1 MASGH
6 YILQASIAL
15 LCYLSWAAH
24 AAQFEVVV
32 GGLQFK
38 PPTVVAAPGDT
49 VLFVFKQ
56 GNHSATQSSFENP
69 CVAALGG
76 FDSGFMPVAEG
87 TNVSF
92 PASPLNVT
100 TTEPVWVYC
109 RQANHCQQ
117 GMVFAIN
124 PGNQFSA
131 FQAAAR
137 SSSPSSS
144 TKTVPSSH
152 TSTATS
158 SAVPRPAATS
168 SDHTVVVGGPNRVF
182 FSPSNITAQIGD
194 TVTFQ
199 FQQKNHTVTQS
210 TFAQPCVSLT
220 ESSTS
225 GQIGFDSSF
234 MPVADNATNFPTYT
248 IQINDTSPLWA
259 FCRQTNHCGAGMVFS
274 VNAPELGP
282 TTFEAFTARAKE
294 LNGTKKSS
302 NAVSSASERT
312 TITYRRNGRAGLS
325 ATVAAIILVLQ
336 FQAAAF

>member
-1 MASGH
+1 
-6 YILQASIAL
+6 
-15 LCYLSWAAH
+15 
-24 AAQFEVVV
+24 
-32 GGLQFK
+32 
-38 PPTVVAAPGDT
+38 
-49 VLFVFKQ
+49 
-56 GNHSATQSSFENP
+56 
-69 CVAALGG
+69 
-76 FDSGFMPVAEG
+76 MPVAEG

-137 SSSPSSS
+137 SS
-144 TKTVPSSH
+144 
-152 TSTATS
+152 TATS
-158 SAVPRPAATS
+158 SAVPRPATTS
-168 SDHTVVVGGPNRVF
+168 SDHTVVVGGPNKVF

-225 GQIGFDSSF
+225 GQIGFDSS
-234 MPVADNATNFPTYT
+234 
-248 IQINDTSPLWA
+248 L
-259 FCRQTNHCGAGMVFS
+259 
-274 VNAPELGP
+274 
-282 TTFEAFTARAKE
+282 
-294 LNGTKKSS
+294 
-302 NAVSSASERT
+302 
-312 TITYRRNGRAGLS
+312 
-325 ATVAAIILVLQ
+325 
-336 FQAAAF
+336 